1 MIIKINII
9 CFVISIISLL
19 FIGMTIYKYRQ
30 FIFLENFII
39 ENLESEANIYTQP
52 SEPTESDIK
61 KPYYLNLKDV
71 SISSIQNYVIRN
83 ITNALS
89 NIRPDTKGPP
99 GNIGPPGPAGKPGGI
114 FLHKG
119 PIRSIKDTSL
129 VIDRKTN
136 ELFINNQTFHPQ
148 QSWILNNDNK
158 IMNLSNNSDCINVD
172 NDGILK
178 VSNCISSEKW
188 NYIGSTGQIQ
198 AIKPIGGKNKCLTLK
213 NTPEKGS
220 TNQYSL
226 LVDDCVS
233 SPEQSWNFI

>member
-30 FIFLENFII
+30 TLFSENFII
-39 ENLESEANIYTQP
+39 ENLDPGQDISTEP
-52 SEPTESDIK
+52 SEPKESDII
-61 KPYYLNLKDV
+61 KPDYLNLKDV
-71 SISSIQNYVIRN
+71 SIPSIQNYVIRN

-89 NIRPDTKGPP
+89 NIRPDTQGPP
-99 GNIGPPGPAGKPGGI
+99 GNIGQAGPPGKPGGT

-158 IMNLSNNSDCINVD
+158 IMNLSNNFDCINVD
-172 NDGILK
+172 NNGILK

-220 TNQYSL
+220 TNQYSI
-226 LVDDCVS
+226 LVDDCSS